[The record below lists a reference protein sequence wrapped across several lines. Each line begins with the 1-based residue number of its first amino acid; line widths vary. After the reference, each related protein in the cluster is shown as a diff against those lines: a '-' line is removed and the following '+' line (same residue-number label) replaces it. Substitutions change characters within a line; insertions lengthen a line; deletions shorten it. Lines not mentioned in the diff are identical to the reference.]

1 MIRRHFLLIID
12 RFQLQ
17 SLMEQNP
24 LIQSICTLNTFPL
37 NPWPILRLDPVL
49 QWETADH
56 TINTPSFAYY
66 RLIMQYHGE
75 RGFQFQSIDLYQVH
89 KQT

>member
-1 MIRRHFLLIID
+1 
-12 RFQLQ
+12 
-17 SLMEQNP
+17 MEQNP
-24 LIQSICTLNTFPL
+24 LIQSIRTLNTFPL

-75 RGFQFQSIDLYQVH
+75 EAFSFNPLIFIKYINKHDLLFYLMNDQI
-89 KQT
+89 KS